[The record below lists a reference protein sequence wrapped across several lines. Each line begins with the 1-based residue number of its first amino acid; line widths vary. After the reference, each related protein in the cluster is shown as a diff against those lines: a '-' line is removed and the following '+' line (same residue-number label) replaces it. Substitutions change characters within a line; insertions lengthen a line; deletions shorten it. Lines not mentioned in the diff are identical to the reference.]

1 LVDRFL
7 AQTKYNLFEYLMD
20 YKFPK
25 AVGTVTFEDRLSLFV
40 EIAMEYQN
48 HLEFKYRLNYFDY
61 EDANKNKKRLG
72 YTIILPNKQEKKSK
86 KAEDFGLPR
95 QTHDIFAIMAR
106 GHFISSNGSKDNM
119 GRLYD
124 VINSEENFPR
134 LQAYFNV
141 IKYNIERGNNYFYF
155 SRLNEGNSLI
165 EKKLETFE
173 RYIDVIDLFAS
184 MDNKITIGSRFRP
197 AEIAEECNANVRLK
211 QKLQKIPMYR
221 SETML
226 NKVRD
231 ICDLMARDSYL
242 ELEDE
247 NTESYKVLDAY
258 TYLLDVINA
267 ISIYEESTGT
277 DSNSSGIIYN

>member
-1 LVDRFL
+1 M
-7 AQTKYNLFEYLMD
+7 T
-20 YKFPK
+20 
-25 AVGTVTFEDRLSLFV
+25 
-40 EIAMEYQN
+40 
-48 HLEFKYRLNYFDY
+48 
-61 EDANKNKKRLG
+61 
-72 YTIILPNKQEKKSK
+72 
-86 KAEDFGLPR
+86 AEDFNLPK

-106 GHFISSNGSKDNM
+106 GHFISSNGTRDGM

-124 VINSEENFPR
+124 IINNPENFDR

-141 IKYNIERGNNYFYF
+141 IRYNIERGNNYFYF
-155 SRLNEGNSLI
+155 SKTSEANSII

-197 AEIAEECNANVRLK
+197 SEIAEECNANVRLK

-221 SETML
+221 SETLL

-231 ICDLMARDSYL
+231 ICDLMTRDSFL

-247 NTESYKVLDAY
+247 QTESYKVMDAY
-258 TYLLDVINA
+258 SYLLDMINSIA
-267 ISIYEESTGT
+267 IYEEGNEETGG
-277 DSNSSGIIYN
+277 SGIIYN

>member
-1 LVDRFL
+1 M
-7 AQTKYNLFEYLMD
+7 T
-20 YKFPK
+20 
-25 AVGTVTFEDRLSLFV
+25 
-40 EIAMEYQN
+40 
-48 HLEFKYRLNYFDY
+48 
-61 EDANKNKKRLG
+61 
-72 YTIILPNKQEKKSK
+72 
-86 KAEDFGLPR
+86 AEDFALPR

-106 GHFISSNGSKDNM
+106 GHFISSNGTKDNM
-119 GRLYD
+119 SRLYD
-124 VINSEENFPR
+124 IINQEENFPR

-155 SRLNEGNSLI
+155 SRINEGNSLI

-247 NTESYKVLDAY
+247 NTESYKVLDSY
-258 TYLLDVINA
+258 NYLMDVINA

>member
-1 LVDRFL
+1 MNEID
-7 AQTKYNLFEYLMD
+7 YNL
-20 YKFPK
+20 PK
-25 AVGTVTFEDRLSLFV
+25 
-40 EIAMEYQN
+40 
-48 HLEFKYRLNYFDY
+48 
-61 EDANKNKKRLG
+61 
-72 YTIILPNKQEKKSK
+72 
-86 KAEDFGLPR
+86 

-124 VINSEENFPR
+124 LINNPENFDR

-141 IKYNIERGNNYFYF
+141 IRYNIERGNNYFYF
-155 SRLNEGNSLI
+155 SRLNEANSLI
-165 EKKLETFE
+165 EQKLETFE

-197 AEIAEECNANVRLK
+197 SEIAEECNANVRLK

-221 SETML
+221 SETLL

-231 ICDLMARDSYL
+231 ICNLMTRDSFL

-247 NTESYKVLDAY
+247 QTESYKVLDAY
-258 TYLLDVINA
+258 TYLLDMINA
-267 ISIYEESTGT
+267 ISIYEETTGT
-277 DSNSSGIIYN
+277 DSNSSGIILN

>member
-1 LVDRFL
+1 MTAD
-7 AQTKYNLFEYLMD
+7 
-20 YKFPK
+20 
-25 AVGTVTFEDRLSLFV
+25 
-40 EIAMEYQN
+40 
-48 HLEFKYRLNYFDY
+48 
-61 EDANKNKKRLG
+61 
-72 YTIILPNKQEKKSK
+72 
-86 KAEDFGLPR
+86 DFGLPR

-106 GHFISSNGSKDNM
+106 GHFISSNGTKDNM
-119 GRLYD
+119 SRLYD
-124 VINSEENFPR
+124 IINNEENFPR

-155 SRLNEGNSLI
+155 SRINEANSLI

-197 AEIAEECNANVRLK
+197 SEIAEECNANVRLK

-247 NTESYKVLDAY
+247 NTESYKVLDSY
-258 TYLLDVINA
+258 NYLMDVINA